1 MSTNPITEDDGMY
14 TLQDFLTMTKGQE
27 YLMAIGAMVL
37 FTLFWLLL
45 SGKASKKQG
54 TEQSK

>member
-1 MSTNPITEDDGMY
+1 MY